1 MSVAEVLHNSPG
13 FNIWALHL
21 GRLHFMETMLRH
33 EQDLLTNPRRNAV
46 PASGEAGILWG
57 VMHSRR
63 FNPVSFIEVVDPEID
78 GPEALLNP
86 LGSLFTVLQCV
97 GGLY

>member
-33 EQDLLTNPRRNAV
+33 EQDLQTHVEMPSQQAEK
-46 PASGEAGILWG
+46 PA
-57 VMHSRR
+57 
-63 FNPVSFIEVVDPEID
+63 F
-78 GPEALLNP
+78 
-86 LGSLFTVLQCV
+86 C
-97 GGLY
+97 GG